1 MNPGTWIK
9 ILIFQLTLVFCNYIP
24 LVCIALK
31 ELEVINRNVVVIP
44 ISNCPRTIS
53 GCEIYKKYVILDNDF
68 WFKGE
73 IFIAYGSP
81 DCGRNEQQIIY
92 WIYYTFVAHA
102 LNPKSKTCWTF
113 LKFGILMTWASCDT
127 ILGNLNE
134 FCFFFN
140 WKISIFAFWN
150 SFYQDVVKWL

>member
-31 ELEVINRNVVVIP
+31 ELEVINRNVVP

-53 GCEIYKKYVILDNDF
+53 GCVIYKKYVILDNDF

-127 ILGNLNE
+127 ILGNLDE

-140 WKISIFAFWN
+140 WKILIFAFRN
-150 SFYQDVVKWL
+150 SFHQDVVIWL

>member
-31 ELEVINRNVVVIP
+31 ELEVINRNVVP

-53 GCEIYKKYVILDNDF
+53 GCVIYKKYVILDNDF

-127 ILGNLNE
+127 ILGNLDE

-150 SFYQDVVKWL
+150 SFYQDVVIWL

>member
-31 ELEVINRNVVVIP
+31 ELEVINRNVV
-44 ISNCPRTIS
+44 SNCPRTIS
-53 GCEIYKKYVILDNDF
+53 GCVIYKKYVILDNDF

-92 WIYYTFVAHA
+92 WIYYTFWVHA
-102 LNPKSKTCWTF
+102 LNPKVKNLLDF
-113 LKFGILMTWASCDT
+113 FEIGILMTRASCDT
-127 ILGNLNE
+127 ILVFQWIL
-134 FCFFFN
+134 FFN
-140 WKISIFAFWN
+140 SWNKAFCIFLNIFLKAFSIW
-150 SFYQDVVKWL
+150 

>member
-9 ILIFQLTLVFCNYIP
+9 ILIVQLTLVFSNYIL
-24 LVCIALK
+24 LVYIGLK
-31 ELEVINRNVVVIP
+31 ELEVINRNVV
-44 ISNCPRTIS
+44 SNCPRKIS
-53 GCEIYKKYVILDNDF
+53 GCEMYRKYFMLDNDF

-73 IFIAYGSP
+73 LFIAYGSP

-102 LNPKSKTCWTF
+102 LNPKSKTCWTL

-127 ILGNLNE
+127 ILGNLDE
-134 FCFFFN
+134 FCFFFQLEN
-140 WKISIFAFWN
+140 FDICILKFILPRCSKVII
-150 SFYQDVVKWL
+150 DI

>member
-1 MNPGTWIK
+1 MNLGTWIK
-9 ILIFQLTLVFCNYIP
+9 ILIVQLTLVFSNYIL
-24 LVCIALK
+24 LVYIGLK
-31 ELEVINRNVVVIP
+31 ELEVINRNVV
-44 ISNCPRTIS
+44 SNCPRTIS
-53 GCEIYKKYVILDNDF
+53 GCEMYRKYFMLDNDF

-127 ILGNLNE
+127 ILGNLDE

-140 WKISIFAFWN
+140 WKISMFAFWN
-150 SFYQDVVKWL
+150 SFYQDVVNWL